1 MGSSGELV
9 VITGHTGL
17 INSQSTVRRR
27 LGEGFVCL
35 FIRRWKLTSKDP
47 IARQERH
54 PGRGGRRSIRGTWD
68 RHRTLLVDGSLVPC
82 PPEVLPSAGLVV
94 ACTLDPGPRRA
105 ENKGPRYLD
114 SLIRRLDACTFPL
127 PAAAHGSTS
136 TE

>member
-47 IARQERH
+47 IAR
-54 PGRGGRRSIRGTWD
+54 
-68 RHRTLLVDGSLVPC
+68 
-82 PPEVLPSAGLVV
+82 
-94 ACTLDPGPRRA
+94 
-105 ENKGPRYLD
+105 
-114 SLIRRLDACTFPL
+114 
-127 PAAAHGSTS
+127 
-136 TE
+136 